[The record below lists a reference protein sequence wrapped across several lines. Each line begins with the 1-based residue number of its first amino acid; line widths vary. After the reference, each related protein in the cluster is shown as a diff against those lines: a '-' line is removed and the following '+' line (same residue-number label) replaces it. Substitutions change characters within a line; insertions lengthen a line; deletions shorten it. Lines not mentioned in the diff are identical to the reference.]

1 VGLDVGASVT
11 DAILLIGVVLR
22 ASRVLRRCQVLI
34 SRQWPLVRAN
44 YLLIADLA
52 LPVLLPHLIE
62 FLSTIYAELL

>member
-1 VGLDVGASVT
+1 MGLDVCASVT

-34 SRQWPLVRAN
+34 SWQWPLVRAN